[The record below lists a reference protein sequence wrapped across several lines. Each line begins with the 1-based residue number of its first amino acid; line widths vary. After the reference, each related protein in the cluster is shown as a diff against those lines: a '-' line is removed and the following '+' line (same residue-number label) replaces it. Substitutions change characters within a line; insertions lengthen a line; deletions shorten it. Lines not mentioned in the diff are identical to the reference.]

1 MLEDLQGALG
11 ERKFKRCVRTLA
23 VKRKGKIRQAINH
36 LQALLNRMHQRS
48 AHRLGS
54 RQVLAV
60 KLSAFAQSCPDLSEH
75 DSLSVPAATNL
86 SAHCNPLLQ
95 YFARLA
101 PSSQLTLRY
110 VLQDAADRLGF
121 ADTDIV
127 DVPWHLLLP
136 AHVTGLVAAL
146 REDGYAPNT
155 SSLYVNAIRG
165 VVNEAW
171 RLELVDHA
179 HLLKI
184 RQVKPTQ
191 GARLGNGRNLKRTLI
206 RDLMAACA
214 ADPRP
219 QGKRDAAVIAV
230 LYGSG
235 MRKSESVNLEL
246 GQIDFAE
253 RSLRVIGKGNR
264 ELLKYAPA
272 WAFEKLQAWLE
283 LRRSLLPAGQADDDF
298 LFNRIRRGS
307 HITRER
313 ITKHAIYYI
322 ARQRGLEV
330 GVKIMPHD
338 FRRSFITRV
347 IEEHDLSIAQKLAH
361 HTNIQTTAAYD
372 MRDDNERRRAVDRYE
387 L

>member
-1 MLEDLQGALG
+1 MP
-11 ERKFKRCVRTLA
+11 LA
-23 VKRKGKIRQAINH
+23 ASS
-36 LQALLNRMHQRS
+36 L
-48 AHRLGS
+48 
-54 RQVLAV
+54 
-60 KLSAFAQSCPDLSEH
+60 PDLR
-75 DSLSVPAATNL
+75 
-86 SAHCNPLLQ
+86 NPLLQ
-95 YFARLA
+95 YLARLA

-121 ADTDIV
+121 ADTDIR
-127 DVPWHLLLP
+127 DVPWHQLQA
-136 AHVTGLVAAL
+136 AHLTALVAAL
-146 REDGYAPNT
+146 RQDGYAPNT

-171 RLELVDHA
+171 RLELVEHD
-179 HLLKI
+179 HLLRI
-184 RQVKPTQ
+184 REVKATA
-191 GARLGNGRNLKRTLI
+191 GTRLGNGRNLKRTLI
-206 RDLMAACA
+206 RDLMEACA

-219 QGKRDAAVIAV
+219 QGLRDAAVIAV

-235 MRKSESVNLEL
+235 MRKSESVNLDL

-264 ELLKYAPA
+264 ELVKYAPG
-272 WAFEKLQAWLE
+272 WAFDKLQAWLAF
-283 LRRSLLPAGQADDDF
+283 RRSQLPAGQVDDEF
-298 LFNRIRRGS
+298 LFNRIRRGA

-313 ITKHAIYYI
+313 LTKHAIYYI
-322 ARQRGLEV
+322 ARQRGQQV

>member
-1 MLEDLQGALG
+1 MAAGRLPVFAKSCSGLPEHESLSIPDHAPLPALG
-11 ERKFKRCVRTLA
+11 
-23 VKRKGKIRQAINH
+23 
-36 LQALLNRMHQRS
+36 
-48 AHRLGS
+48 
-54 RQVLAV
+54 
-60 KLSAFAQSCPDLSEH
+60 
-75 DSLSVPAATNL
+75 
-86 SAHCNPLLQ
+86 NPLVQ
-95 YFARLA
+95 YLARLA

-121 ADTDIV
+121 ADTDIAE
-127 DVPWHLLLP
+127 VPWHALQP
-136 AHVTGLVAAL
+136 AHITGLVAAL

-171 RLELVDHA
+171 RLELVEHA
-179 HLLKI
+179 HVLRI
-184 RQVKPTQ
+184 RGVKPTP
-191 GARLGNGRNLKRTLI
+191 GTRLGNGRNLKRTLI

-219 QGKRDAAVIAV
+219 QGLRDAAVIAL

-246 GQIDFAE
+246 HQIDFTE

-283 LRRSLLPAGQADDDF
+283 LRRSQLPAGQADDGF

-322 ARQRGLEV
+322 ARQRGQEV